1 MRGVINGG
9 LQMDYL
15 AINKLL
21 IRDKTILQS
30 IINSSDFQDDLLET
44 IVVRKGDRII
54 QDNVQHIYIIEEG
67 LIAKMFNHN
76 KNIEKDICQAFL
88 SEADVIWSNQ
98 FISDSKVS
106 FEPLSEAVLKKIDAN
121 NFFNVLATHPFFTDV
136 LIEALNRSEELA
148 ELYAKQFQYELQDR
162 ILMLFEQLG
171 TQISQQKFIL
181 PKGLDAHYIAA
192 YCGVSR
198 VSVNRI
204 LRELRG
210 IKLLEKNNKGYL
222 EFRKH
227 KII

>member
-1 MRGVINGG
+1 
-9 LQMDYL
+9 MDYL

-44 IVVRKGDRII
+44 IVVRKGDRIV
-54 QDNVQHIYIIEEG
+54 QDKIQHIYIIEEG
-67 LIAKMFNHN
+67 LIAKIFTHH
-76 KNIEKDICQAFL
+76 KNIEKNICQAFL
-88 SEADVIWSNQ
+88 SETDVIWSNQ

-106 FEPLSEAVLKKIDAN
+106 FEPLSTAVLKKIDAN
-121 NFFNVLATHPFFTDV
+121 IFYNVLATHPFFTDV
-136 LIEALNRSEELA
+136 LLESLNRNEELA

-198 VSVNRI
+198 VSVNRV
-204 LRELRG
+204 LRELKG
-210 IKLLEKNNKGYL
+210 INLLEKNNKGSL

-227 KII
+227 KIM